1 MTRPGPVIQIIGGL
15 AAVLAIA
22 GCNGQVIRL
31 GGSADSGAPCA
42 HAQVPANEVLW
53 IGDSWQLVPS
63 GGEAHTDVRNLAR
76 AAGAIGPN
84 DDYTIAA
91 TAAAPMIPPA
101 TGGGPTPVP
110 TQYTLQEATAT
121 KVKVLIMDGGTWDTI
136 TNGTATA
143 TIDGVASTFTQLLS
157 TVATD
162 GTVTAVIYF
171 LVPELSNVP
180 GVATLHPLLQQA
192 CTKSTVP
199 CYFIDLQ
206 PIWSGHS
213 DYSTATAP
221 PVPTSAGATAMAD
234 AIWATMQTYCVAQ

>member
-1 MTRPGPVIQIIGGL
+1 MTRPGPVIQIICGL
-15 AAVLAIA
+15 AAALAIA

-53 IGDSWQLVPS
+53 MGDSWVIVPN
-63 GGEAHTDVRNLAR
+63 GKPHTDVRDLAR
-76 AAGAIGPN
+76 AAGAIGPT
-84 DDYTIAA
+84 DDYTIGAAAA
-91 TAAAPMIPPA
+91 TTMAQIAAEYSA
-101 TGGGPTPVP
+101 
-110 TQYTLQEATAT
+110 QEATAT
-121 KVKVLIMDGGTWDTI
+121 KPKVLIMDGGTWDTI

-143 TIDGVASTFTQLLS
+143 TITGVVSTFTQLLS

-171 LVPELSNVP
+171 LVPELSNIP

-192 CTKSTVP
+192 CTNSTVP

-206 PIWSGHS
+206 PIWSGHT
-213 DYSTATAP
+213 DYSTTTSP

-234 AIWATMQTYCVAQ
+234 AIWATMQTYCIAQ